1 MLANL
6 DIFPKTF
13 QATLALR
20 GKNPVETRVARFFL
34 VQIYKTWK
42 NIPNDHKLYQKG
54 HELYQMTTNY
64 TKKAINYTNIFPSK
78 ALQNLPELGFLV

>member
-54 HELYQMTTNY
+54 HKLYQMTTNY
-64 TKKAINYTNIFPSK
+64 TKNFPSK